1 MRPSLDKKKYLITFV
16 ITAIIFSAMLYI
28 NSILDQKR
36 VVDVKGVQ
44 DQISLDLLSSETQF
58 NLLREASCENIGS
71 STVLST
77 ELNSLAKK
85 LSYLESN
92 DTGKPNPELIYLKK
106 YYSLLEIKDF
116 ILMKQINQKCAS
128 KPISILYFYGNKS
141 DCADCEKMSY
151 VLTELREEYP
161 ELRIYSFDTN
171 LNLSAIDT
179 LKSVYHI
186 DPIALPALVYNENTY
201 AGFKSIDNMKEIIPA
216 LKKLDKLKAKSQQ
229 ATSTATSTKN

>member
-1 MRPSLDKKKYLITFV
+1 MRPTLDKKKYLLTFI
-16 ITAIIFSAMLYI
+16 ITAVIFSAMLYI
-28 NSILDQKR
+28 NSIIDQKR

-92 DTGKPNPELIYLKK
+92 DTGQPNPELIYLKK

-116 ILMKQINQKCAS
+116 ILMKQINQKCSS

-151 VLTELREEYP
+151 VLTELREQYP

-186 DPIALPALVYNENTY
+186 NPLKLPSVVYNEKTFE
-201 AGFKSIDNMKEIIPA
+201 GFKSIDNMKEVIPA
-216 LKKLDKLKAKSQQ
+216 LKKLDKLKNKNQQ
-229 ATSTATSTKN
+229 ATSTATSTR

>member
-1 MRPSLDKKKYLITFV
+1 MRPTLDKKKYLVTFI
-16 ITAIIFSAMLYI
+16 ITAIIFTVMLYI
-28 NSILDQKR
+28 NNLLDQKR
-36 VVDVKGVQ
+36 LVDVKAVQ

-58 NLLREASCENIGS
+58 NLLRESSCENIGS

-92 DTGKPNPELIYLKK
+92 DTGKPNPELTYLKK

-116 ILMKQINQKCAS
+116 ILMKQINQKCSS

-151 VLTELREEYP
+151 VLTYLREQYP

-179 LKSVYHI
+179 LNTVYHI
-186 DPIALPALVYNENTY
+186 NSTKLPALVYNENTFVGY
-201 AGFKSIDNMKEIIPA
+201 KSIDEMKEIIPA
-216 LKKLDKLKAKSQQ
+216 LKKIDKQKAKNQQ

>member
-1 MRPSLDKKKYLITFV
+1 MRPTLDKKKYLVTFI
-16 ITAIIFSAMLYI
+16 ITAVIFSAMLYI
-28 NSILDQKR
+28 NSIIDQKR

-92 DTGKPNPELIYLKK
+92 DTGQPNPELTYLKK

-116 ILMKQINQKCAS
+116 ILMKQINQKCSS

-186 DPIALPALVYNENTY
+186 NPLKLPSVVYNESTFEGY
-201 AGFKSIDNMKEIIPA
+201 KSIDNMKDIIPA
-216 LKKLDKLKAKSQQ
+216 LKKIDNLKAKSQQ